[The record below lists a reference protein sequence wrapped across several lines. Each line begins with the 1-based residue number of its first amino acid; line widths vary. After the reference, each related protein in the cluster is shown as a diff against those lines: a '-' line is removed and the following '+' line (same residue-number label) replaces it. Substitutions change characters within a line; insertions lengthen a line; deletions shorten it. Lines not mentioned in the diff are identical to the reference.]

1 MQHRVFTHNCLICIH
16 SMSTDQGDVTLM
28 IQLVYEANY
37 TQITELG
44 EVSCQEE
51 AKIYSVDNKVDIFIS
66 EL

>member
-1 MQHRVFTHNCLICIH
+1 
-16 SMSTDQGDVTLM
+16 MSTDQGDVTLM